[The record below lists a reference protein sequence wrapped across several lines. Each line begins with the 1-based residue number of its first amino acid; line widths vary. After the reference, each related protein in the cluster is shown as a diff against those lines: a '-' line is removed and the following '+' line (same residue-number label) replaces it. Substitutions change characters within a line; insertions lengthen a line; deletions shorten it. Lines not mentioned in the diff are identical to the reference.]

1 MKRKRYNN
9 ETFIKTAKQLAF
21 RDIYKYLEEEY
32 KELIKDR
39 NSWVVNPYY
48 LDNKYTRRLNREL
61 GVSRVNYLGNR
72 NKSK

>member
-1 MKRKRYNN
+1 MKRKEYNN

-39 NSWVVNPYY
+39 NPYY

-61 GVSRVNYLGNR
+61 GVSSVNYSGNR